1 MLVSRCS
8 DRTASTMQAWRVQ
21 IAAKTTVWLLGF
33 FFSHVFAS
41 CLKITDRTR
50 AISGSW
56 SGMGRIELFIIP
68 VMTGENLSVCAFIWY
83 QIYVVVTVIELSDLE
98 LRNVHFQKN
107 EGRKIE
113 TSHGNTKENRNKL
126 TEGFET
132 GFVPKGCL
140 TIGGNSV
147 INSDHLS
154 WSLRRIVRAAYSSLS
169 EAYHTGTTLC
179 AST

>member
-1 MLVSRCS
+1 
-8 DRTASTMQAWRVQ
+8 
-21 IAAKTTVWLLGF
+21 
-33 FFSHVFAS
+33 
-41 CLKITDRTR
+41 
-50 AISGSW
+50 
-56 SGMGRIELFIIP
+56 MGRIELFIIP

-154 WSLRRIVRAAYSSLS
+154 
-169 EAYHTGTTLC
+169 
-179 AST
+179 